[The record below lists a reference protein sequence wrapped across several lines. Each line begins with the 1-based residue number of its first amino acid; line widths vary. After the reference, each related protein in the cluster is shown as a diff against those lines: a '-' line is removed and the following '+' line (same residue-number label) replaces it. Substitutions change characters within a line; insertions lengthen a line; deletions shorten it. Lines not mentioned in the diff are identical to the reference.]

1 MTTPDTRPGI
11 PTRGSQ
17 LTASQVWRQ
26 LERSSFAVVSY
37 GTPAGDPR
45 SSGVL
50 YAADRRRLYVVVATD
65 SWKARHM
72 AVSGRVAV
80 TVPVR
85 RGGLLS
91 LLMPIPPATISFHG
105 TVTVR
110 PAGGPEIAALPG
122 KVARLLPAER
132 RASSTILEIEPEGR
146 FVTYGIGVS
155 LQRMRHPAAA
165 RATVPVGTD

>member
-11 PTRGSQ
+11 PTRGPQ
-17 LTASQVWRQ
+17 LTATQVWRQ
-26 LERSSFAVVSY
+26 LQRSSFAVISY
-37 GTPAGDPR
+37 RTPAGDPR

-50 YAADRRRLYVVVATD
+50 YAAEGRRLYVVVATD
-65 SWKARHM
+65 SWKARHI
-72 AVSGRVAV
+72 AVDGRVAV

-105 TVTVR
+105 RATVR
-110 PAGGPEIAALPG
+110 PAGEPEIGALPG
-122 KVARLLPAER
+122 RVARLLPTER
-132 RASSTILEIEPEGR
+132 RASSTIIEIAPEGR
-146 FVTYGIGVS
+146 FATYGIGVS

-165 RATVPVGTD
+165 RATVPVADR